1 MRKDMKL
8 LTIKDTIVH
17 TDIVRLNYFPE
28 YELSV
33 LKLMTRGICE
43 PRLLCPVLLFED
55 SIDDALLVKPT
66 EKDNYNFWWRA
77 MFPRELNYDEAVV
90 IKADHLFTVMT
101 KQEATR
107 LGIEFD
113 SEL

>member
-1 MRKDMKL
+1 MKL

-101 KQEATR
+101 KQEATK

>member
-8 LTIKDTIVH
+8 LTIKDNVVH
-17 TDIVRLNYFPE
+17 TSIVKLNYFPE

-33 LKLMTRGICE
+33 LKLMTSGICE
-43 PRLLCPVLLFED
+43 PRLLCPVLLFKD
-55 SIDDALLVKPT
+55 SSDDALLIKPA

-77 MFPRELNYDEAVV
+77 MFPRELRYDEAVV

-101 KQEATR
+101 KQEATK

>member
-1 MRKDMKL
+1 MKL
-8 LTIKDTIVH
+8 LTIQDNVVH
-17 TDIVRLNYFPE
+17 TSIVKLNYFPE

-33 LKLMTRGICE
+33 LKLMTSGIRE
-43 PRLLCPVLLFED
+43 PRLLCPVLLFKD
-55 SIDDALLVKPT
+55 SSDDALLIKPT

-77 MFPRELNYDEAVV
+77 MFPRELRYDEAVE
-90 IKADHLFTVMT
+90 IKADHLFTAMT

>member
-33 LKLMTRGICE
+33 LKLMTSGIC
-43 PRLLCPVLLFED
+43 
-55 SIDDALLVKPT
+55 
-66 EKDNYNFWWRA
+66 
-77 MFPRELNYDEAVV
+77 
-90 IKADHLFTVMT
+90 
-101 KQEATR
+101 
-107 LGIEFD
+107 
-113 SEL
+113 

>member
-8 LTIKDTIVH
+8 LTIKDNVVRTSIVK
-17 TDIVRLNYFPE
+17 LNYFPE

-33 LKLMTRGICE
+33 LKLMTSGICE
-43 PRLLCPVLLFED
+43 PRLLCPVLLFKD
-55 SIDDALLVKPT
+55 SSDDALLIKPT

-77 MFPRELNYDEAVV
+77 MFPRELRYDEAVE

-101 KQEATR
+101 KQEAAM
-107 LGIEFD
+107 LGIELD
-113 SEL
+113 RES

>member
-1 MRKDMKL
+1 MKL
-8 LTIKDTIVH
+8 LTIKDNVVH
-17 TDIVRLNYFPE
+17 TSIVKLNYFPE

-33 LKLMTRGICE
+33 LKLMTSGICE

-55 SIDDALLVKPT
+55 SSDDALLIKPT

-77 MFPRELNYDEAVV
+77 MFPRELRYDEAVV
-90 IKADHLFTVMT
+90 IKADHLFTAMT
-101 KQEATR
+101 KQEAVR

>member
-1 MRKDMKL
+1 MKL

-33 LKLMTRGICE
+33 LKLMTSGICE

-55 SIDDALLVKPT
+55 VRDDALLIKPA
-66 EKDNYNFWWRA
+66 ENDNYNFWWRA
-77 MFPRELNYDEAVV
+77 MFPRELKYDEAVV
-90 IKADHLFTVMT
+90 IKADHLFTAMT
-101 KQEATR
+101 KQEATK

>member
-1 MRKDMKL
+1 MRL

-17 TDIVRLNYFPE
+17 TDIVRLNYLPE

-33 LKLMTRGICE
+33 LKLMTGGICE

-55 SIDDALLVKPT
+55 SSDDALLIKPT

-77 MFPRELNYDEAVV
+77 MFPRELRYDEAVL
-90 IKADHLFTVMT
+90 IKADHLFTAIT
-101 KQEATR
+101 KQEATK

-113 SEL
+113 SDL